1 MFNLQKPI
9 VMLKRPILLLMLILL
24 APALMSIQ
32 ARENNFFIRYPSLNS
47 DGSRLAFS
55 YQGDIWV
62 KDLNN
67 ASIANRLTIHEGYEG
82 MPHWSPDDSHIAFT
96 SDRYGNE
103 DVFTINT
110 DGSETRRLT
119 YHSTNDRASGWLS
132 ENDVA
137 FTTNRAFAQVE
148 REEEIYKVSLDGETP
163 RRILDAVGY
172 TPVLS
177 PNKRFI
183 AFVRGSCRETREDY
197 KGPANKDIWVYDKE
211 NDVYHQITTYEGN
224 DFQPRWVGSN
234 TLYFI
239 SSRNGKYNIFR
250 INLDNN
256 GQKST
261 SAEALTDATENGIHY
276 FDVSSDGSTLA
287 FEKGIDIY
295 IKKETDDRPQKLALN
310 LTRDYRH
317 VPVKHKTYNS
327 NLSDYALSPN
337 GKQTAFVVRGELF
350 LVNNKKEKTR
360 TVRLTEHPYRDFDL
374 DWVNDTTLVFVSD
387 REGQKDIYL
396 LRSSDPE
403 HTNLYQSLKFE
414 TLRLTHTEKPEEN
427 PTVSPDGNKIAF
439 IRDHGTLITAEIDAE
454 QAELTNTATLRE
466 GWASP
471 GGITWSPD
479 SKWLAYSLDDLNFN
493 SEVYIHAADNS
504 QGPVNVSMHPKGD
517 YQPFWSPDG
526 SKLGFL
532 SERNNG
538 DRDLW
543 FAWLKTED
551 WQKTMEDWQEM
562 DDEEEEN
569 GKDKDQKDSVKVE
582 IDLENIHERLEQ
594 VTGLPGNESD
604 LLISK
609 DGETFYFVSNRDGWK
624 TYKANEEIYSIKW
637 NGEDMT
643 QLTDDKQAPGNLKID
658 HNSGKLYMLR
668 QGGRLAHLNPKDKA
682 LKSVSVN
689 AEMDIHLQEELEE
702 IFQNGWS
709 LLQSRF
715 YDPNFHGQDWEAL
728 KEKYKPRALAAST
741 RRDFRDMFNIML
753 GQVNASHMGL
763 YGSDLAET
771 EDITTGLL
779 GVEVVPHET
788 GAKITHVIPNSPADK
803 SFSKLNE
810 GEIITMVNGNDVAGN
825 NLYQY
830 LVNKEKKEIYLE
842 VQDEEGN
849 TRNVIIRPTNSL
861 SREKYQEWVEERKK
875 LTEQY
880 SDGQLGYIHVQAMN
894 WNSFE
899 RFQREL
905 TASGY
910 GKKGIVIDVR
920 FNGGGW
926 TTDYLMSVLN
936 VQQHAY
942 TIPRGATDDLEKNHE
957 KFREH
962 YPFAERLP
970 LSAWTK
976 PSIAMCNQNSYSNA
990 EIFSHAYKTLDV
1002 GTLVGTPTFG
1012 AVISTGGSRLIDGSY
1027 IRLPFRAWYV
1037 KKTDQNMEHGPAVPD
1052 VIVNNDP
1059 ASKAEGRDEQLKS
1072 AVDELLEQI
1081 ND

>member
-1 MFNLQKPI
+1 
-9 VMLKRPILLLMLILL
+9 
-24 APALMSIQ
+24 
-32 ARENNFFIRYPSLNS
+32 
-47 DGSRLAFS
+47 
-55 YQGDIWV
+55 
-62 KDLNN
+62 
-67 ASIANRLTIHEGYEG
+67 
-82 MPHWSPDDSHIAFT
+82 
-96 SDRYGNE
+96 
-103 DVFTINT
+103 
-110 DGSETRRLT
+110 
-119 YHSTNDRASGWLS
+119 
-132 ENDVA
+132 
-137 FTTNRAFAQVE
+137 
-148 REEEIYKVSLDGETP
+148 
-163 RRILDAVGY
+163 
-172 TPVLS
+172 
-177 PNKRFI
+177 
-183 AFVRGSCRETREDY
+183 
-197 KGPANKDIWVYDKE
+197 
-211 NDVYHQITTYEGN
+211 
-224 DFQPRWVGSN
+224 
-234 TLYFI
+234 
-239 SSRNGKYNIFR
+239 
-250 INLDNN
+250 
-256 GQKST
+256 
-261 SAEALTDATENGIHY
+261 
-276 FDVSSDGSTLA
+276 
-287 FEKGIDIY
+287 
-295 IKKETDDRPQKLALN
+295 
-310 LTRDYRH
+310 
-317 VPVKHKTYNS
+317 
-327 NLSDYALSPN
+327 N

-414 TLRLTHTEKPEEN
+414 TLRLTHTEEPEEN

-439 IRDHGTLITAEIDAE
+439 IRDNGTLITAEIDTE
-454 QAELTNTATLRE
+454 QAELTNTTTLRE

-471 GGITWSPD
+471 GGLTWSPD

-493 SEVYIHAADNS
+493 SEVYIHSADNS

-569 GKDKDQKDSVKVE
+569 NKKQEDSVKVE

-624 TYKANEEIYSIKW
+624 TYQADEEIYSIKW

-643 QLTDDKQAPGNLKID
+643 QLTDDKQGARNLKID

-668 QGGRLAHLNPKDKA
+668 QGGSLAHLNPKDKA

-689 AEMDIHLQEELEE
+689 AEMDIQLQEELQE

-728 KEKYKPRALAAST
+728 KEKYKSRALTAST

-753 GQVNASHMGL
+753 GQVDASHMGL

-779 GVEVVPHET
+779 GVEVVPYET

-810 GEIITMVNGNDVAGN
+810 GEIITMVNGKEGAGN

-830 LVNKEKKEIYLE
+830 LIKKEKKEIYLE
-842 VQDEEGN
+842 VQDEEGS

-861 SREKYQEWVEERKK
+861 SREKYREWVEERKI

-962 YPFAERLP
+962 YPFAERLN

-1059 ASKAEGRDEQLKS
+1059 AGKAEGKDEQLKS
-1072 AVDELLEQI
+1072 AVDELLNQI